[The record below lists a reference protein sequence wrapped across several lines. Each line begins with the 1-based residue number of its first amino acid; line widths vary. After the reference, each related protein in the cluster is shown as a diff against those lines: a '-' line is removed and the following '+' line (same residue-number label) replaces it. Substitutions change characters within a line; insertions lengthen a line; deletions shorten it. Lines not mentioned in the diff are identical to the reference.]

1 MFHLHIDKLK
11 MTILLLNKKEL
22 KLMSKKFYLL
32 IIVVFSF
39 TFAQSQNT
47 VKGVVYDENNQTIP
61 GVNISIKGTTIGV
74 VSDIDGKYS
83 IQINKV
89 DSNQL
94 VISFLGFEEQEI
106 LVAGRDVINITLKQK
121 SEILDEF
128 VVVGYGQT
136 TLREVTGA
144 TAKVRGENVE
154 RLNMSRVDQALQ
166 GQVAGVSINTNSG
179 SPGGGSSIRI
189 RGLSTFGDNDPLILV
204 DGVVYDS
211 EGLNALN
218 PSDIES
224 INVLKDATAGIYGV
238 RAANGVILVETKK
251 GKKNAK
257 PQLEYSSYYGLQQT
271 AKKLSLLNA
280 REYAIIKNEMFANG
294 GNPVPFTNVELG
306 EGTNWQDTVFQTAP
320 TQNHN
325 LSLSG
330 GTKNTTYSI
339 GGSYYSQD
347 GIVGGKKAS
356 FERYNGRMNISTSL
370 SEKMRLTSVFLYTNE
385 RRKGLPEN
393 GIGSVL
399 YNTIN
404 AFPTDPIK
412 TPDGNYSYL
421 EEVSDIINP
430 IAQIAN
436 TYNEARVNKFVG
448 KEEIAFDI
456 SKELTFTNRLNYNY
470 ALVDNKSFGPLV
482 WYGPG
487 KAQNSAINADLD
499 PSLVE
504 IADSVFI
511 ERGASIFEQRATY
524 LDLAYEG
531 FLNYDHIFNLVHK
544 FKGTLGGSVFKRK
557 GDVLNGTAYN
567 IPNNEEEY
575 ADISA
580 NIAPGG
586 FLNNTGSYEFEERL
600 LSIFLRLEY
609 GFKDKYL
616 ISGILRR
623 DGSSKFGKN
632 NRFGYF
638 PTVSGAWLISEEDF
652 FNIKPIEFLKLRMSY
667 GISGNDQIA
676 NFADRASL
684 NGEGVY
690 VFDDIITTGV
700 AIGRAA
706 NPDLKWETTRQYNLG
721 VDMALFNRFNLT
733 ANYFIKNTYN
743 LLFQPDVSGIIGSYG
758 PGGSSPIINAG
769 DVSNKGFEF
778 EIGYASDMR
787 NDLRTNVN
795 FNFTTLANKVTSV
808 PAGVDFLPGAYFGV
822 GGNVATR
829 FEEGFPIG
837 YFHGYET
844 DGIFQTQQEIDN
856 AIVIQDGAQPGDFK
870 FVDQNGDGEINFSDD
885 SDKTIIGSPIPDFIL
900 GLVFGLDY
908 KGFGLSANLYAAL
921 GQEIIRNFERQQ
933 PYANQMNYVIG
944 RWTGANSTNMNPLQ
958 TTGATRNNVF
968 SDYYVEN
975 GSFVRLRNV
984 QLGYTVPKKV
994 AKYFKTESVR
1004 IYVSAN
1010 NWLTF
1015 TRYSGY
1021 DPDIGA
1027 TAGTLSA
1034 GVDYGF
1040 YPQAK
1045 TIMGGLTIKL

>member
-1 MFHLHIDKLK
+1 MFYLHIDKLK
-11 MTILLLNKKEL
+11 MTMLLLNNKKL
-22 KLMSKKFYLL
+22 NLMSKKFCLL

-39 TFAQSQNT
+39 TAAQSQNIVT
-47 VKGVVYDENNQTIP
+47 GIVYDENNQTIP
-61 GVNISIKGTTIGV
+61 GVNISIKGTTTGV

-83 IQINKV
+83 IKINKA

-94 VISFLGFEEQEI
+94 IISFIGFEEQEI

-136 TLREVTGA
+136 ALREVTGA

-257 PQLEYSSYYGLQQT
+257 PQFEYSSYYGVQQT

-294 GNPVPFTNVELG
+294 GNPVPFANVELG
-306 EGTNWQDTVFQTAP
+306 EGTNWQDSVFQTAP

-347 GIVGGKKAS
+347 GIVGGEKAS

-436 TYNEARVNKFVG
+436 TYNDARVNKFVG

-470 ALVDNKSFGPLV
+470 AVVDNKSFVPLV

-499 PSLVE
+499 PSVVE

-531 FLNYDHIFNLVHK
+531 FLNYDHIFNIVHK
-544 FKGTLGGSVFKRK
+544 IKGTLGGSVFKRK
-557 GDVLNGTAYN
+557 GDVLNGTAFN
-567 IPNNEEEY
+567 IPNNDVAY

-600 LSIFLRLEY
+600 LSTFLRLEY

-623 DGSSKFGKN
+623 DGSSKFGDN

-652 FNIKPIEFLKLRMSY
+652 FNIKPIEFMKLRMSY

-721 VDMALFNRFNLT
+721 VDLALFNRFNLT

-778 EIGYASDMR
+778 EFGYASDMR

-808 PAGVDFLPGAYFGV
+808 PEGVDFLPGAYFGV

-844 DGIFQTQQEIDN
+844 DGIFQTQEEIDN

-908 KGFGLSANLYAAL
+908 KGFGLSANVYAAL

-944 RWTGANSTNMNPLQ
+944 RWTGANSTNITPLQ
-958 TTGATRNNVF
+958 TTGSTRNNVF

-975 GSFVRLRNV
+975 GSFLRLRNV
-984 QLGYTVPKKV
+984 QLGYTVPEKV
-994 AKYFKTESVR
+994 AKYFKTESLR
-1004 IYVSAN
+1004 IYISAN